1 MKKEILEKVETLNEH
16 QLNVTNEF
24 LTNLTKE
31 TELPEIFKEK
41 LAQLKDTPMDE
52 PKIDAKR
59 KEILEKQGKDFN
71 QVDYCIEIV
80 ESVYSIEEL
89 DKICEENDVS
99 LKDIV
104 RFGSEIDKKVFGL
117 TKSVDGV
124 EVYKEIPSQ
133 MDLKPLAYSKRKEI
147 RDISRQSRKMIE
159 QLQQEQDMDKIGA
172 LLDEVEKLN
181 ENLMK
186 TISSSHNLNEAIMT
200 QWEKDLLTSKLVAHS
215 LDNYNPPLGKK

>member
-16 QLNVTNEF
+16 QLKVTDEF
-24 LTNLTKE
+24 LTNLTKK

-41 LAQLKDTPMDE
+41 LAQLKETPME
-52 PKIDAKR
+52 ETTIDAKR
-59 KEILEKQGKDFN
+59 KEILEEQGKDFD
-71 QVDYCIEIV
+71 QVNYCIELV
-80 ESVYSIEEL
+80 EAVVVIDEL
-89 DKICEENDVS
+89 DKICEENDIL

-117 TKSVDGV
+117 TKTVDGV

-159 QLQQEQDMDKIGA
+159 QLQQEQDMDKIGV

-215 LDNYNPPLGKK
+215 HDNYTPPTGKK